1 METIN
6 VLDLNKLLETHL
18 TDENKE
24 DLTEIFQEFKRE
36 HYPNVLSKTKLA
48 ANQYPDD
55 ENLNEFLDIL
65 NVISHTEIGELKA
78 SKEIIERLFRNA
90 DKNKEINLVQLAE
103 LAFMSDYRLSRRI
116 MTEAIKRL
124 ENDAKPDSLTLA
136 RAYLVLGE
144 AEENLQKFKRA
155 IKYFQKGLKYY
166 QTTNQASEDNHLPIY
181 LNFKIGMLN
190 STLHETEEAISYFK
204 RTNELAV
211 NQHADIKAFSLIGLA
226 KTYATNDMAD
236 RAYPHLIEALE
247 IIEGSSLTD
256 SLTHAE
262 AITELAL
269 YYFTKSKLK
278 EAIPYYEQAINTY
291 MKQPRYSA
299 RMLGMIYMQYAYC
312 LNHEEEANKVQAGQT
327 YEHAIEL
334 LEKANDPELLEN
346 ALADVIAFFD
356 QTKNDKKK
364 RVFEEKLV
372 KIMAD

>member
-6 VLDLNKLLETHL
+6 VLDLNELLETHL

-36 HYPNVLSKTKLA
+36 HYPNVLSKTKLV

-65 NVISHTEIGELKA
+65 NAISHTEIGELKA

-124 ENDAKPDSLTLA
+124 GNEPEPDSLTLA
-136 RAYLVLGE
+136 RSYLVLGE

-155 IKYFQKGLKYY
+155 IKYFQKGLQYY
-166 QTTNQASEDNHLPIY
+166 QTTNQANKDNHLPIY

-226 KTYATNDMAD
+226 KTYATNNMAD
-236 RAYPHLIEALE
+236 RAYPYLIEALE

-262 AITELAL
+262 ALTELAF

-291 MKQPRYSA
+291 IKLPQYSA

-312 LNHEEEANKVQAGQT
+312 LNHEEEANKVHAGQT

-346 ALADVIAFFD
+346 ALADVISFFD

-364 RVFEEKLV
+364 RLYEEKLV
-372 KIMAD
+372 KNMAD